1 MGKRSRKKTQLVNK
15 QNNSF
20 GGGLSNMLIFSGTPS
35 IENIINAQ
43 DYGKDTAY
51 TLAYAL
57 ANKNVVIGR
66 FIQFIADAMT
76 SITLVDKNGDEVLS
90 WLWPTIIEEVK
101 TIFGD
106 EGEMTEWIYNTIR
119 NFVSCGMSINAPS
132 LVSEKWYA
140 LKIIPLDNRRVR
152 LEQNGEGVFELEYKN
167 QKIPYYSKTLKKP
180 SLNREGYGDCL
191 FSGAID
197 DALVDRYTKL
207 TAQKKYEN
215 NANPDIVYM
224 IEQGKV
230 ISEEQKRKIE
240 RTFKERFWGAENQ
253 GKPLVSDLIRDVKVI
268 DSMDA
273 VIKSIDIRLHS
284 NKNIGMMLGV
294 DLRWLG
300 WLREW
305 GSEAELHAVRN
316 AVNGEFSKRAD
327 LLGKTITRAY
337 ERLIAPLNW
346 MNIKILPAYL
356 KDNQTLIKIALEA
369 FDKGVIEKEYVQNLL
384 YNEIW

>member
-1 MGKRSRKKTQLVNK
+1 MSKKRKSNSQIINK

-20 GGGLSNMLIFSGTPS
+20 GGGLANMLLFSGTPS
-35 IENIINAQ
+35 IENLINSQ

-51 TLAYAL
+51 SVSYAL
-57 ANKNVVIGR
+57 TNKNVVVSR
-66 FIQFIADAMT
+66 FVQFIADAMT
-76 SITLVDKNGDEVLS
+76 EATIVDKNGDEVLS
-90 WLWPTIIEEVK
+90 WFWPIVLEEVK

-106 EGEMTEWIYNTIR
+106 EGELTERVYNTIR
-119 NFVSCGMSINAPS
+119 NFVACGMSINAPS
-132 LVSEKWYA
+132 IVSDTGHA
-140 LKIIPLDNRRVR
+140 IKIIPLDNRKVR
-152 LEQNGEGVFELEYKN
+152 LTQNKEGIFELEYKSKKM
-167 QKIPYYSKTLKKP
+167 QFYSKTLKKP
-180 SLNREGYGDCL
+180 SLNREWYGDCL

-197 DALVDRYTKL
+197 DALVDRYTKM

-230 ISEEQKRKIE
+230 LSEEQKKKIE
-240 RTFKERFWGAENQ
+240 RSFKERFWGAENQ

-294 DLRWLG
+294 DLRGLG

-305 GSEAELHAVRN
+305 GSQAELNAVRI
-316 AVNGEFSKRAD
+316 AVNGEFAKRAD
-327 LLGKTITRAY
+327 LLWKTLTRAY
-337 ERLIAPLNW
+337 EKLVAPLNGA
-346 MNIKILPAYL
+346 NIKILPNYL
-356 KDNQTLIKIALEA
+356 KDNQALIKIALEA
-369 FDKGVIEKEYVQNLL
+369 LDKWVIEKEYVQNLI
-384 YNEIW
+384 YNEIG

>member
-1 MGKRSRKKTQLVNK
+1 MSKKKKAKSTQV
-15 QNNSF
+15 QTNSF
-20 GGGLSNMLIFSGTPS
+20 GGGLSNLLLFSGTPS
-35 IENIINAQ
+35 IENLINA
-43 DYGKDTAY
+43 KDGASDTPY
-51 TLAYAL
+51 TLSYAL
-57 ANKNVVIGR
+57 ANKNVVVGR
-66 FIQFIADAMT
+66 FIQMIADAMT
-76 SITLVDKNGDEVLS
+76 NLTLVDKNGDEMLS
-90 WLWPTIIEEVK
+90 WLWPIIIEEVK
-101 TIFGD
+101 TIFGE

-119 NFVSCGMSINAPS
+119 NFVACGMSINAPS
-132 LVSEKWYA
+132 IVSDKGHA
-140 LKIIPLDNRRVR
+140 IKIIPLDNRKVR
-152 LEQNGEGVFELEYKN
+152 LNQNKEGVFELEYK
-167 QKIPYYSKTLKKP
+167 QKNIPDYSKTLKKP
-180 SLNREGYGDCL
+180 SLNREWYGDCL

-215 NANPDIVYM
+215 NANPDIIYM

-294 DLRWLG
+294 DLRGLW
-300 WLREW
+300 WLREG

-316 AVNGEFSKRAD
+316 ALNAEFAKRAD
-327 LLGKTITRAY
+327 LLWKTLTRAY
-337 ERLIAPLNW
+337 EKLVAPLNW
-346 MNIKILPAYL
+346 ANIKILPNVL
-356 KDNQTLIKIALEA
+356 KDNQVLIKIALEA
-369 FDKGVIEKEYVQNLL
+369 YDKGILEKEYIQNLI
-384 YNEIW
+384 YNEIG

>member
-1 MGKRSRKKTQLVNK
+1 MSKKRKSNSQIINK

-20 GGGLSNMLIFSGTPS
+20 GGGLANMLLFSGTPS
-35 IENIINAQ
+35 IENLINSQ

-51 TLAYAL
+51 SVSYAL
-57 ANKNVVIGR
+57 TNKNVVVSR
-66 FIQFIADAMT
+66 FVQFIADAMT
-76 SITLVDKNGDEVLS
+76 EATIVDKNGDEVLS
-90 WLWPTIIEEVK
+90 WFWPIVLEEVK

-106 EGEMTEWIYNTIR
+106 EGELTERVYNTIR
-119 NFVSCGMSINAPS
+119 NFVACGMSINAPS
-132 LVSEKWYA
+132 IVSDTGHA
-140 LKIIPLDNRRVR
+140 IKIIPLDNRKVK
-152 LEQNGEGVFELEYKN
+152 LTQNKEGIFELEYKSKKM
-167 QKIPYYSKTLKKP
+167 QFYSKTLKKP
-180 SLNREGYGDCL
+180 SLNREWYGDCL

-197 DALVDRYTKL
+197 DALVDRYTKM

-230 ISEEQKRKIE
+230 LSEEQKKKIE
-240 RTFKERFWGAENQ
+240 RSFKERFWGAENQ

-294 DLRWLG
+294 DLRGLG

-316 AVNGEFSKRAD
+316 AVNGEFAKRAD
-327 LLGKTITRAY
+327 LLGKTLTRAY
-337 ERLIAPLNW
+337 EKLVAPLNGA
-346 MNIKILPAYL
+346 NIKILPKYL
-356 KDNQTLIKIALEA
+356 KDNQALIKIALEA
-369 FDKGVIEKEYVQNLL
+369 LDKWVIEKEYVQNLL

>member
-1 MGKRSRKKTQLVNK
+1 MSKKRKSNSQIINK

-20 GGGLSNMLIFSGTPS
+20 GGGLANMLLFSGTPS
-35 IENIINAQ
+35 IENLINSQ

-51 TLAYAL
+51 SVSYAL
-57 ANKNVVIGR
+57 TNKNVVVSR
-66 FIQFIADAMT
+66 FVQFIADAMT
-76 SITLVDKNGDEVLS
+76 EATIVDKNGDEVLS
-90 WLWPTIIEEVK
+90 WFWPIVLEEVK

-106 EGEMTEWIYNTIR
+106 EGELTERIYNTIR
-119 NFVSCGMSINAPS
+119 NFVACGMSINAPS
-132 LVSEKWYA
+132 IVSDTGHA
-140 LKIIPLDNRRVR
+140 IKIIPLDNRKVR
-152 LEQNGEGVFELEYKN
+152 LTQNKEGIFELEYKSKKM
-167 QKIPYYSKTLKKP
+167 QFYSKTLKKP
-180 SLNREGYGDCL
+180 SLNREWYGDCL

-197 DALVDRYTKL
+197 DALVDRYTKM

-230 ISEEQKRKIE
+230 LSEEQKKKIE
-240 RTFKERFWGAENQ
+240 RSFKERFWGAENQ

-294 DLRWLG
+294 DLRGLG

-305 GSEAELHAVRN
+305 GSQAELNAVRI
-316 AVNGEFSKRAD
+316 AVNGEFAKRAD
-327 LLGKTITRAY
+327 LLGKTLTRAY
-337 ERLIAPLNW
+337 EKLVAPLNGA
-346 MNIKILPAYL
+346 NIKILPKYL
-356 KDNQTLIKIALEA
+356 KDNQALIKIALEA
-369 FDKGVIEKEYVQNLL
+369 LDKWVIEKEYVQNLL